1 MSMYKNLTTVAAVA
15 ALAFGLAACGGGG
28 SDSPTTDSGGGDDG
42 PTLTL
47 ASLQMGA
54 DVMPGT
60 YSVTGTEADL
70 AALLTALGGVDVPA
84 GGYAAGAEITV
95 GGYMLKCSDNSATN
109 CNLSI
114 DEDAGTVTVMGRILV
129 VAEGGTYPDDRTDAQ
144 KMADAGKAKAAA
156 NKVANT
162 KKTAIA
168 AEADATTGQVRPFDG
183 TDAAADAD
191 PSATENYRLTVKHTG
206 SAVEVTVVDGALPA
220 DNDPMYEQAA
230 TFGNGQMLV
239 RNIGT
244 DRKIIVLHSDIEAPD
259 QKAFSSV
266 HSLTVDR
273 DTDTTA
279 DDTYAVLA
287 ADNGKIASSS
297 FPSGASTTKTYVV
310 YNADTAAGR
319 ASQFS
324 GTFDSASGMYRCVG
338 TGGCTV
344 STDAMGKFNALNAD
358 EWEFTP
364 AAGAT
369 VPVADDDYLTYG
381 FWLDTT
387 TKDGKITSYDTV
399 QTFATSSLDASTGL
413 SSVTGTAKYEG
424 DAAGVYVHET
434 KKEDGT
440 LDTAT
445 SGRFTADVAL
455 SAYFTGNPLRTD
467 GTIEGTVSNFDL
479 DGGQANNWNV
489 KLSATG
495 ITTDAGFTGDA
506 SGMTGDT
513 GSLSGRFHGAGDA
526 AADAPPVLVGEFNA
540 NFVNGAVA
548 GAYGTRKQP

>member
-1 MSMYKNLTTVAAVA
+1 MSMYRKLTTAAAVA

-28 SDSPTTDSGGGDDG
+28 SDSLTTGNGGGDDG

-47 ASLQMGA
+47 AGLQAGA
-54 DVMPGT
+54 IVTPGT

-84 GGYAAGAEITV
+84 GGYAPGAEITV

-114 DEDAGTVTVMGRILV
+114 DEDAGTATVTGTILV
-129 VAEGGTYPDDRTDAQ
+129 VEEGGTYPDDRTDAQ
-144 KMADAGKAKAAA
+144 KMADAGEAKAAG

-168 AEADATTGQVRPFDG
+168 TEASGSTVRPFDG
-183 TDAAADAD
+183 TDAAAGAD
-191 PSATENYRLTVKHTG
+191 PSATDNYRLTVKHTDG
-206 SAVEVTVVDGALPA
+206 AVEVTVADGTLPA
-220 DNDPMYEQAA
+220 DNDPMFEQAE

-244 DRKIIVLHSDIEAPD
+244 EREIIVVHSDIEAPD

-266 HSLTVDR
+266 HTLTVDR

-279 DDTYAVLA
+279 NDTYAVLA

-297 FPSGASTTKTYVV
+297 FPSGASTTKTYVE
-310 YNADTAAGR
+310 YNADTASGR

-324 GTFDSASGMYRCVG
+324 GTFDDASGMYRCVA

-344 STDAMGKFNALNAD
+344 TTDAMGKFNALTAG

-369 VPVADDDYLTYG
+369 VPVADADYMTYG

-387 TKDGKITSYDTV
+387 TKDGAITSYDTV
-399 QTFATSSLDASTGL
+399 QTFATSSLEASTGV
-413 SSVTGTAKYEG
+413 SAVTGTAEYAG

-434 KKEDGT
+434 FKEDST
-440 LDTAT
+440 VDTRT

-455 SAYFTGNPLRTD
+455 TAYFEATTLRNVDTLE
-467 GTIEGTVSNFDL
+467 GTISNFDL
-479 DGGQANNWNV
+479 DGGPENSWNV
-489 KLSATG
+489 NISAS
-495 ITTDAGFTGDA
+495 FGDDGALTSGVA
-506 SGMTGDT
+506 SGMKGDD
-513 GSLSGRFHGAGDA
+513 GSLSGQFHGDA
-526 AADAPPVLVGEFNA
+526 TATSAPPVLVGEFNA
-540 NFVNGAVA
+540 NFINGAVA